1 MSEWGFIGE
10 ESINVGKMIYE
21 MISVITLYG
30 DKKYTQIER
39 QWKAVKGSWM
49 YWQHRKLDNI
59 EKELRKIE
67 FRNFVSTCCSFL
79 CLSRHIQFSLLQ
91 GTLLHSFIV
100 LAAKM
105 TDILFHYFSA
115 LFWMLKAHI
124 HSKWIEA
131 FFITA
136 SSASP
141 QFTCSTRSLLLFLET
156 LMLLTLRTIR
166 TLERGK
172 MEEFK
177 KYIHTKVHH
186 C

>member
-1 MSEWGFIGE
+1 M
-10 ESINVGKMIYE
+10 
-21 MISVITLYG
+21 
-30 DKKYTQIER
+30 
-39 QWKAVKGSWM
+39 
-49 YWQHRKLDNI
+49 
-59 EKELRKIE
+59 
-67 FRNFVSTCCSFL
+67 

-91 GTLLHSFIV
+91 VTLLHSFIV

-177 KYIHTKVHH
+177 KIYIQKCIIARQQQWELRKWSRFSIVWTQSSSSSLSLVKAPLNKKSVLRKVFNWL
-186 C
+186 